1 MQNLWNVLIKWLP
14 PRKLWWIWRLLICSD
29 VDPHKTNLNCCP
41 CWYKEVENTLIEDL
55 CESLLSQRVKEVT
68 ILLTLNMS
76 IFGSS
81 FFNTRL
87 KCIQLYCI
95 LLSLAE
101 LSWAVLSS
109 AETYCDLKWDIFV
122 DYFKHCDLCHTKI
135 KTFQKR
141 NTKSFPIDEVKR
153 RKRDIAK
160 GSQESCSLYK
170 RSYRFETG
178 PEGWNCWWFSNYGR
192 RVVFLWVSTYP
203 QDPYDFSHTLLLL
216 RKKERKNYSVPFLFP
231 QILLT

>member
-1 MQNLWNVLIKWLP
+1 MNFNFTEFNWV
-14 PRKLWWIWRLLICSD
+14 
-29 VDPHKTNLNCCP
+29 
-41 CWYKEVENTLIEDL
+41 
-55 CESLLSQRVKEVT
+55 LLSIAEFCWE
-68 ILLTLNMS
+68 LLRTK
-76 IFGSS
+76 F
-81 FFNTRL
+81 
-87 KCIQLYCI
+87 
-95 LLSLAE
+95 
-101 LSWAVLSS
+101 
-109 AETYCDLKWDIFV
+109 FV
-122 DYFKHCDLCHTKI
+122 DHFKHCDLCQTKI

-141 NTKSFPIDEVKR
+141 NTKSFPIYEVKR

-216 RKKERKNYSVPFLFP
+216 RKKEKITQFLSYFPKYYWHKNVLHCQSSHVFLLLNLSVYLLNVHKISAKSCVTRQNDGWYACSLTVTKFQNFP
-231 QILLT
+231 KNS